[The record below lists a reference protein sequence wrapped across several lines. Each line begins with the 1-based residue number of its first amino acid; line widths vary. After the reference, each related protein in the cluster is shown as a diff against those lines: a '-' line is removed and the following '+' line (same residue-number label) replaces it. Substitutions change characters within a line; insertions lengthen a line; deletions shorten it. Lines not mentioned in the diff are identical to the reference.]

1 MLEWEAQLEA
11 ASNGPPVSALAFNAG
26 TPYVA
31 GSFNRLGGEPRRFLG
46 AVDAVTA
53 QGCSWD
59 PRPSFRSGSAG
70 SACTALETV
79 PTYP

>member
-31 GSFNRLGGEPRRFLG
+31 GSFNRLGGEPRRLLG
-46 AVDAVTA
+46 AVHAVTA
-53 QGCSWD
+53 QGC
-59 PRPSFRSGSAG
+59 P
-70 SACTALETV
+70 
-79 PTYP
+79 